1 MMDRIDFHQQAQHL
15 QSTDAFAAFAEANG
29 QFKGQKVAQQK
40 DAASMVQDA
49 AEEMTFQASE
59 KVEKKLG
66 KRRAAAKGIRTT
78 ALEKAEFY
86 LKKIRDMDKPE
97 KMNKFMESMKRMAKN
112 MNPQQ
117 LRQEVQR
124 HFKDPS
130 QQFAALAYAK
140 EMMTQEPG
148 NEGVGKAFQDAMDH
162 MMDESGPEI
171 RAGFNV
177 TDDAMEFSAKGL
189 KDTQQLR
196 DFYRDTVLKYEGF
209 HETYNEILEQY
220 GETEFGKAID
230 FLIKAVGSELQSKG
244 PSITHVELKR
254 IIDDLYSLEMLG
266 NIHRNC
272 DELLEKI
279 RKAYRLALKMN
290 TKAFMG
296 RLMGLKSEKWLRMD
310 HVAKLVAQLG
320 CDPIE
325 AQIYFLREMGTLIKD
340 LPLKIFEEDMEKREK
355 LIDVTQE
362 ALDDAIDREEEM
374 LEEEDDY

>member
-1 MMDRIDFHQQAQHL
+1 MIDRIDFHQQAQHL
-15 QSTDAFAAFAEANG
+15 QSSDAFAAFAQANG
-29 QFKGQKVAQQK
+29 EFKGQKVGQQK

-66 KRRAAAKGIRTT
+66 KRRAAAKGLRTT
-78 ALEKAEFY
+78 AMEKAEFY
-86 LKKIRDMDKPE
+86 IKKLKDMDKPE
-97 KMNKFMESMKRMAKN
+97 QMNKFMESLKRMGKN

-117 LRQEVQR
+117 LRQEVGKF
-124 HFKDPS
+124 FKDVS
-130 QQFAALAYAK
+130 QQYAALAYAK
-140 EMMTQEPG
+140 EMLADDPEMAGLSEALQE
-148 NEGVGKAFQDAMDH
+148 AMDLA
-162 MMDESGPEI
+162 MEESGPEI

-177 TDDAMEFSAKGL
+177 TDDAMEFSAQGL

-196 DFYRDTVLKYEGF
+196 DFYRDTVLQYEGF
-209 HETYNEILEQY
+209 HETYNEILENY
-220 GETEFGKAID
+220 GEAEFGKALD

-244 PSITHVELKR
+244 PSVTHVELKR

-272 DELLEKI
+272 DELLGKI

-290 TKAFMG
+290 TKAFMN
-296 RLMGLKSEKWLRMD
+296 RLMGLKSERWLRMD
-310 HVAKLVAQLG
+310 HVTKLVAQLG

-325 AQIYFLREMGTLIKD
+325 AQIYFLREMGGMIKE

-374 LEEEDDY
+374 LDAED

>member
-1 MMDRIDFHQQAQHL
+1 MIDRIDFHQQAQHL
-15 QSTDAFAAFAEANG
+15 QSSDAFAAFAQANG
-29 QFKGQKVAQQK
+29 EFKGQKVGQQK

-66 KRRAAAKGIRTT
+66 KRRAAAKGLRTT
-78 ALEKAEFY
+78 AMEKAEFY
-86 LKKIRDMDKPE
+86 IKKLKDMDKPE
-97 KMNKFMESMKRMAKN
+97 QMNKFMESLKRMGKN

-117 LRQEVQR
+117 LRQEVGKF
-124 HFKDPS
+124 FKDVS
-130 QQFAALAYAK
+130 QQYAALAYAK
-140 EMMTQEPG
+140 EMLGDDPEMAGLTEALQE
-148 NEGVGKAFQDAMDH
+148 AMDQA
-162 MMDESGPEI
+162 MEESGPEI

-177 TDDAMEFSAKGL
+177 TDDAMEFSAQGL

-196 DFYRDTVLKYEGF
+196 DFYRDTVLQYEGF
-209 HETYNEILEQY
+209 HETYNEILENY
-220 GETEFGKAID
+220 GEAEFGKALD

-244 PSITHVELKR
+244 PSVTHVELKR

-272 DELLEKI
+272 DELLGKI

-290 TKAFMG
+290 TKAFMN
-296 RLMGLKSEKWLRMD
+296 RLMGLKSERWLRMD
-310 HVAKLVAQLG
+310 HVTKLVAQLG

-325 AQIYFLREMGTLIKD
+325 AQIYFLREMGGMIKE

-374 LEEEDDY
+374 LDAED

>member
-1 MMDRIDFHQQAQHL
+1 MIDRIDFHQQAQHL
-15 QSTDAFAAFAEANG
+15 QSSDAFAAFAQANG
-29 QFKGQKVAQQK
+29 EFKGQKVAEQK

-66 KRRAAAKGIRTT
+66 KRRAAAKGLRTT
-78 ALEKAEFY
+78 AMEKAEFY
-86 LKKIRDMDKPE
+86 IKKLKDMDKPE
-97 KMNKFMESMKRMAKN
+97 QMNKFMESLKRMGKN

-117 LRQEVQR
+117 LRQEVGKF
-124 HFKDPS
+124 FKDVS
-130 QQFAALAYAK
+130 QQYAALAYAK
-140 EMMTQEPG
+140 EMLADDPEMAGLTEALQE
-148 NEGVGKAFQDAMDH
+148 AMDQA
-162 MMDESGPEI
+162 MEESGPAI

-177 TDDAMEFSAKGL
+177 TDDAMEFSAQGL
-189 KDTQQLR
+189 RDTQELR
-196 DFYRDTVLKYEGF
+196 DFYRDTVLQYEGF
-209 HETYNEILEQY
+209 HETYNEILENY
-220 GETEFGKAID
+220 GESEFGKAID

-244 PSITHVELKR
+244 PSVTHVELKR

-272 DELLEKI
+272 DELLGKI

-290 TKAFMG
+290 TKAFMN

-310 HVAKLVAQLG
+310 HVTKLVAQLG

-325 AQIYFLREMGTLIKD
+325 AQIYFLREMGGMIKE
-340 LPLKIFEEDMEKREK
+340 LPLKIFEEDLEKREK

-374 LEEEDDY
+374 LDAED